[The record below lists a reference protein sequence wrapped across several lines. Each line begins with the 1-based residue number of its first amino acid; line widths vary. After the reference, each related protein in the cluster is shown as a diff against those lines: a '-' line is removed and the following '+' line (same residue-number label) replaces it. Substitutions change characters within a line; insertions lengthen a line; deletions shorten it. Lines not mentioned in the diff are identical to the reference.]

1 MERIK
6 RRRRGS
12 RPQGPAAAKPA
23 RRARRPRPEPQS
35 RPRKNRPEKRD
46 RLRRHTHT
54 WTAAGLVALMAA
66 MILTAATEVAAQGVN
81 LRGKTRLNLG
91 GTATFGDTT
100 GATAIAGVSRF
111 TEGGYEFGGDI
122 WGYFSRHSTSAT
134 VLVRAGRNF
143 IGESRTVPFV
153 TGGPGSASGLSGRV
167 PVGRRRRLPA
177 VHRRRI
183 DVDGRDGGLA
193 RRQPSSGP
201 GNRAIRTLVL
211 LRRLAGPPEPATE
224 RRDELARGPLTR
236 PPRCSGQLSSS
247 ALTRTRGDERCT
259 TLGRGR
265 LT

>member
-1 MERIK
+1 M
-6 RRRRGS
+6 
-12 RPQGPAAAKPA
+12 
-23 RRARRPRPEPQS
+23 
-35 RPRKNRPEKRD
+35 
-46 RLRRHTHT
+46 RRHTHT

-153 TGGPGSASGLSGRV
+153 TGGLGAPLGSVGGYLWDAGGGFRQFTEDGLMSMDVTAGWQGGSRAPDQAIVRFGLSFYF
-167 PVGRRRRLPA
+167 
-177 VHRRRI
+177 
-183 DVDGRDGGLA
+183 GG
-193 RRQPSSGP
+193 
-201 GNRAIRTLVL
+201 
-211 LRRLAGPPEPATE
+211 
-224 RRDELARGPLTR
+224 
-236 PPRCSGQLSSS
+236 
-247 ALTRTRGDERCT
+247 
-259 TLGRGR
+259 
-265 LT
+265 